1 MNESEK
7 VSLIRSSSSLMAAED
22 ETASAADKSD
32 SSSIESSSSSSTKS
46 SKSSKKESGSTE
58 KACEVADTPT
68 ATDNFAT
75 GIELESKKKKMK
87 TKKKEREKK
96 EKKMKTTSK
105 KDKKKE
111 GESLPQPPP
120 VSDDAAFK
128 AMLGKLVKGAKTGS
142 AQKLKSFVKNF
153 SAHSPTGTAFL
164 SYGPLLEQAGDIAAM
179 LVVMLNAPNNVP
191 EALGALFCLTRSP
204 VFADIFAVTEGSLC
218 SVALFITD
226 TALVQE
232 KDRAKVDE
240 YGIGILSNVGHSPD
254 GKKRLTDIIDPPVLV
269 RYFSTYYKNLAI
281 MKFVVNVLASLSLV
295 SSKIALLNFYS
306 FFNSL
311 FEMQRSSG
319 KLL

>member
-46 SKSSKKESGSTE
+46 SKSSKKESGSAE

-68 ATDNFAT
+68 ATDNFTT
-75 GIELESKKKKMK
+75 GIELESKKKK
-87 TKKKEREKK
+87 KKKKEKK

-153 SAHSPTGTAFL
+153 SAHSAAGTAFL

-179 LVVMLNAPNNVP
+179 LVAMLNAPNNVP

-269 RYFSTYYKNLAI
+269 RYLSTYYKNLAI
-281 MKFVVNVLASLSLV
+281 MKFAVNVLASLSLV
-295 SSKIALLNFYS
+295 SSK
-306 FFNSL
+306 
-311 FEMQRSSG
+311 
-319 KLL
+319 

>member
-22 ETASAADKSD
+22 ETASTAGKSD
-32 SSSIESSSSSSTKS
+32 SSSIESNSSSSTKS
-46 SKSSKKESGSTE
+46 SRSSKKESGSTE
-58 KACEVADTPT
+58 KAGELADTPT
-68 ATDNFAT
+68 ATDDNFAT
-75 GIELESKKKKMK
+75 GIELESKKKSSK
-87 TKKKEREKK
+87 KKKERKKK
-96 EKKMKTTSK
+96 EKRMKTTSK

-111 GESLPQPPP
+111 GESPSQPPP
-120 VSDDAAFK
+120 ASDDAVFK
-128 AMLGKLVKGAKTGS
+128 AMLAKLVKGAKTGS

-153 SAHSPTGTAFL
+153 SAHSFTGTAFL

-179 LVVMLNAPNNVP
+179 LVAMLNAPNNVP

-254 GKKRLTDIIDPPVLV
+254 GKKRLTDIIEPPVLV
-269 RYFSTYYKNLAI
+269 RYFSTYYNNLAI

-295 SSKIALLNFYS
+295 SSKQYYNHL
-306 FFNSL
+306 FFK
-311 FEMQRSSG
+311 FFV
-319 KLL
+319 

>member
-46 SKSSKKESGSTE
+46 SKSSKKESGSAE
-58 KACEVADTPT
+58 KAGEVADTPT
-68 ATDNFAT
+68 ATDNFTT
-75 GIELESKKKKMK
+75 GIELGSKKKKMK
-87 TKKKEREKK
+87 KK

-120 VSDDAAFK
+120 ASDDAAFK

-153 SAHSPTGTAFL
+153 SAHSAAGTAFL

-179 LVVMLNAPNNVP
+179 LVAMLNAPNNVP

-269 RYFSTYYKNLAI
+269 RYLSTYYKNLAI

-295 SSKIALLNFYS
+295 SSK
-306 FFNSL
+306 
-311 FEMQRSSG
+311 
-319 KLL
+319 

>member
-46 SKSSKKESGSTE
+46 SKSSKKESGSAE
-58 KACEVADTPT
+58 KAGEVADTPT
-68 ATDNFAT
+68 ATDNFTT
-75 GIELESKKKKMK
+75 GIELGSKKKKMK
-87 TKKKEREKK
+87 KK

-153 SAHSPTGTAFL
+153 SVHSPTGTAFL

-179 LVVMLNAPNNVP
+179 LVAMLNAPNNVP

-269 RYFSTYYKNLAI
+269 RYLSTYYKNLAI

-295 SSKIALLNFYS
+295 SSK
-306 FFNSL
+306 
-311 FEMQRSSG
+311 
-319 KLL
+319 